1 MSNIFLRRRSW
12 IVGVFAAI
20 LVFIVVN
27 VAIDKVVG
35 VRLDLTQDR
44 LYTLSEGTKSV
55 LKNLPKHVTVTFY
68 NSEELG
74 RRIPQYASFAD
85 RIDDMLQ
92 EMAAVA
98 DGNLTVEKVN
108 PEPFSEAED
117 EAVEL
122 GLQGVPVDDSG
133 DKVYFGVNAVAD
145 DPDNSRGIPFFQADR
160 DTFLEYDL
168 MKMIWRTANPEPAVV
183 GVISSKE
190 VFGSPLSRNQD
201 PWYLMIQMQDFFDT
215 RRISSAEALIETD
228 PDMLLI
234 IHPAGLD
241 DELVYGIDQ
250 FMLRGGRAIIM
261 ADPWNETAASL
272 RLVPGQPSMVPESSN
287 MPEIF
292 DAWGIEIP
300 QGQTVGD
307 RSLASMVN
315 AGGEG
320 QVKAAPYI
328 SWIEPKEANRNM
340 DDAVMASVKDL
351 VLPTPGSIVVKDGA
365 TVTVTPLI
373 TTTADA
379 TIVPVD
385 NSKKPNPLELLDG
398 YEPTGE
404 TYTLAAR
411 ITGMVKTAF
420 PDGPPVKEK
429 PVTEEAPDS
438 DDSDATDSA
447 ETEPAAEEPK
457 GPDFGP
463 HLAESEAP
471 LNVILIADADMAQ
484 DPYWVNVRNFF
495 GQRVAV
501 PFMDNGNFILSGLE
515 NLEGS
520 NELLGLRAR
529 RNGKRPF
536 ELIDNL
542 RLAAEEQFRSEEQAL
557 QQKMQETEAK
567 LAELQQGQGD
577 ASGAVT
583 EEQQA
588 AVDAFT
594 DQLLEIRRNLRQV
607 NLELRKDIE
616 TLQAKLRFMNIA
628 LVPILV
634 ALFAIGLGIYRARRR
649 SSAG

>member
-12 IVGVFAAI
+12 IVGVLAAI

-27 VAIDKVVG
+27 VAIDKIVG

-44 LYTLSEGTKSV
+44 LYTLSDGTRSV

-168 MKMIWRTANPEPAVV
+168 MKMIWRAANPEPAVV

-190 VFGSPLSRNQD
+190 VFGNPLGRNQD

-215 RRISSAEALIETD
+215 RRISSAEALIEND

-241 DELVYGIDQ
+241 EDLIYGIDQ

-261 ADPWNETAASL
+261 ADPMNEAAASL
-272 RLVPGQPSMVPESSN
+272 RLAPGQPSLVPESSN

-351 VLPTPGSIVVKDGA
+351 VLPTPGSIVVKDDA

-373 TTTADA
+373 TTTTDA
-379 TIVPVD
+379 TIVPND
-385 NSKKPNPLELLDG
+385 NTKKPNPLELLDG

-429 PVTEEAPDS
+429 PATENDTG
-438 DDSDATDSA
+438 SDASETT
-447 ETEPAAEEPK
+447 ETEPVAEEAK

-463 HLAESEAP
+463 HLSESTAP

-567 LAELQQGQGD
+567 LAELQQGQGE

-634 ALFAIGLGIYRARRR
+634 AIFAIGLGIYRARRR
-649 SSAG
+649 MSAG

>member
-1 MSNIFLRRRSW
+1 MNSFFLHRRGWIFGTL
-12 IVGVFAAI
+12 AAI
-20 LVFIVVN
+20 LLFVVVN
-27 VAIDKVVG
+27 VAISRVVG
-35 VRLDLTQDR
+35 LRLDLTEDR

-55 LKNLPKHVTVTFY
+55 LKNLPKPVTMTFY
-68 NSEELG
+68 YSEELG
-74 RRIPQYASFAD
+74 RRIPQYASFAN
-85 RIDDMLQ
+85 RIDDLMQ
-92 EMAAVA
+92 EMAAA
-98 DGNLTVEKVN
+98 SNGNITVKKVN

-122 GLQGVPVDDSG
+122 GLQGVPVDDTG

-145 DPDNSRGIPFFQADR
+145 DPEKSRGIPFFQADR

-168 MKMIWRTANPEPAVV
+168 MKMVWRTANPEPAVV

-190 VFGSPLSRNQD
+190 VFGNPYGRDTD
-201 PWYLMIQMQDFFDT
+201 PWYLLIQMQDFFDT
-215 RRISSAEALIETD
+215 RRIASAESLIEND

-241 DELVYGIDQ
+241 DDLMYGIDQ

-272 RLVPGQPSMVPESSN
+272 RLVPGEPALAPETSDLSV
-287 MPEIF
+287 IL
-292 DAWGIEIP
+292 DAWGVEIP
-300 QGQTVGD
+300 QGQTIGD

-328 SWIEPKEANRNM
+328 SWIEPKEANRNL

-351 VLPTPGSIVVKDGA
+351 VLPTPGSIEVKDGA

-373 TTTADA
+373 TTTTDA
-379 TIVPVD
+379 TIVPND
-385 NSKKPNPLELLDG
+385 NTKKPNPLELLDG
-398 YEPTGE
+398 YEPTGKS
-404 TYTLAAR
+404 YTLAAR

-429 PVTEEAPDS
+429 PKPEGDADNTETTEATS
-438 DDSDATDSA
+438 
-447 ETEPAAEEPK
+447 EEPAPEPK
-457 GPDFGP
+457 KGPEFGP
-463 HLAESEAP
+463 HLSESTGP

-536 ELIDNL
+536 VLIDNL

-557 QQKMQETEAK
+557 QQKLQETEQK
-567 LAELQQGQGD
+567 LAELQQGPGD
-577 ASGAVT
+577 GTGAVS

-588 AVDAFT
+588 AMDAFT
-594 DQLLEIRRNLRQV
+594 AELLDIRRNLRQV
-607 NLELRKDIE
+607 NLNLRKDIE
-616 TLQAKLRFMNIA
+616 AVQAKLRFMNIA

-634 ALFAIGLGIYRARRR
+634 AVLAIGIGVYRARRR
-649 SSAG
+649 ASAG

>member
-1 MSNIFLRRRSW
+1 MSNFFLGRRGWIFGTLAA
-12 IVGVFAAI
+12 VVVFVA
-20 LVFIVVN
+20 VN
-27 VAIDKVVG
+27 IAVDRVIG
-35 VRLDLTQDR
+35 LRLDLTQDR
-44 LYTLSEGTKSV
+44 LFTLSEGTRSV

-98 DGNLTVEKVN
+98 DGNLTVERVN

-122 GLQGVPVDDSG
+122 GLQGVPLDDTG
-133 DKVYFGVNAVAD
+133 DKVYFGINAVAD
-145 DPDNSRGIPFFQADR
+145 DPENSRGIPFFQADR

-190 VFGSPLSRNQD
+190 VFGNPFGRNTD
-201 PWYLMIQMQDFFDT
+201 PWYLLIQMQDFFDT
-215 RRISSAEALIETD
+215 RRIVSAEDLIEAD
-228 PDMLLI
+228 PDMLLM
-234 IHPAGLD
+234 IHPADLD
-241 DELVYGIDQ
+241 PDLTYAVDQ
-250 FMLRGGRAIIM
+250 FMLRGGRAMIL
-261 ADPWNETAASL
+261 ADPWNETAASV
-272 RLVPGQPSMVPESSN
+272 RLAPGQPSVVPEVSN
-287 MPEIF
+287 LPEIF

-300 QGQTVGD
+300 QGQTIGD

-320 QVKAAPYI
+320 QVQAAPYI
-328 SWIEPKEANRNM
+328 SWIEPDEAHRNM

-365 TVTVTPLI
+365 TVNVTPLI
-373 TTTADA
+373 TTTTDA
-379 TIVPVD
+379 TIVPTD
-385 NSKKPNPLELLDG
+385 NTKKPNPLKLLEG

-404 TYTLAAR
+404 SYTLAAR

-420 PDGPPVKEK
+420 PDGPPAKEK
-429 PVTEEAPDS
+429 PAAEEG
-438 DDSDATDSA
+438 A
-447 ETEPAAEEPK
+447 ETNEASEDEAAAEEPK

-463 HLAESEAP
+463 HLSESTEP

-501 PFMDNGNFILSGLE
+501 PFMDNGNLILSGLE

-536 ELIDNL
+536 ERITDL
-542 RLAAEEQFRSEEQAL
+542 RLQAEEQYRAEEQAL
-557 QQKMQETEAK
+557 QENLRETEAK
-567 LAELQQGQGD
+567 LAELQGPAD

-583 EEQQA
+583 EEQQE

-594 DQLLEIRRNLRQV
+594 GQLIEIRRNLRRV
-607 NLELRKDIE
+607 NLELRQDIE
-616 TLQAKLRFMNIA
+616 ALQAKLRFMNIA

-634 ALFAIGLGIYRARRR
+634 AVFAIGLGIVRASRRGR
-649 SSAG
+649 PA

>member
-1 MSNIFLRRRSW
+1 MSNIFLHRRGW
-12 IVGVFAAI
+12 IAGILAAVV
-20 LVFIVVN
+20 VFIVVN
-27 VAIDKVVG
+27 VGADKIVG

-55 LKNLPKHVTVTFY
+55 LETLPKPVTVTFY
-68 NSEELG
+68 YSEELG
-74 RRIPQYASFAD
+74 RRIPQYASFAN
-85 RIDDMLQ
+85 RIEDMLQ
-92 EMAAVA
+92 EMAAVSN
-98 DGNLTVEKVN
+98 GNLTVEKVN

-145 DPDNSRGIPFFQADR
+145 DPENSRGIPFFQADR

-168 MKMIWRTANPEPAVV
+168 MKMIWRTTHPEPAVV

-190 VFGSPLSRNQD
+190 VFGNPFGRNQD
-201 PWYLMIQMQDFFDT
+201 PWYLLIQMQDFFDT
-215 RRISSAEALIETD
+215 RRISSAESLIEND

-241 DELVYGIDQ
+241 DDLVYGIDQ
-250 FMLRGGRAIIM
+250 FMLRGGRAIIL
-261 ADPWNETAASL
+261 ADPWNETAASV
-272 RLVPGQPSMVPESSN
+272 RLAPGQPSLVPESSDL
-287 MPEIF
+287 PRIF

-300 QGQTVGD
+300 QGQTIGD

-328 SWIEPKEANRNM
+328 SWIAPKEANRNM

-351 VLPTPGSIVVKDGA
+351 VLPTPGSIEVKDGA

-373 TTTADA
+373 TTTTDA
-379 TIVPVD
+379 TTVPVD
-385 NSKKPNPLELLDG
+385 NTRKPDPLKLLDG
-398 YEPTGE
+398 YEPTGKS
-404 TYTLAAR
+404 YVLAAR
-411 ITGMVKTAF
+411 ITGNVKTAF
-420 PDGPPVKEK
+420 PDGPPVKES
-429 PVTEEAPDS
+429 PPEEGGS
-438 DDSDATDSA
+438 DEAATDGADAS
-447 ETEPAAEEPK
+447 ETEPAPEEPK

-463 HLAESEAP
+463 HLSESAEP

-501 PFMDNGNFILSGLE
+501 PYMDNGNFILSGLE

-542 RLAAEEQFRSEEQAL
+542 RLAAEDQFRSEEQAL
-557 QQKMQETEAK
+557 QQKLQETESK

-577 ASGAVT
+577 GGGAVT

-594 DQLLEIRRNLRQV
+594 QELLDIRRNLRQV
-607 NLELRKDIE
+607 NLKLREDIE
-616 TLQAKLRFMNIA
+616 ALQAKLRFVNIA

-634 ALFAIGLGIYRARRR
+634 AVFAIGLGIFRARRR
-649 SSAG
+649 SVSS